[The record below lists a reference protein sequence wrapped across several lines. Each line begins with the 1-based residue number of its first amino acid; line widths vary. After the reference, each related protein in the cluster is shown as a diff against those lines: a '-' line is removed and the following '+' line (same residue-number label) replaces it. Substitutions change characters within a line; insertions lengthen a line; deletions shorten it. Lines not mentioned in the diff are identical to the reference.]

1 MDGPRSRSASPPP
14 PAAYLKKRDYIIG
27 ILLLLVVVFLWTSS
41 NFVTQ
46 GLFEDGFEK
55 PFMVTYLNTA
65 SFALYLLPS
74 LVRRVLAG
82 KPIHWRWKDV
92 IKEDLER
99 TRDADAYQPLAA
111 DDTRVLDDD
120 LAKPTQGRPHPH
132 FTHPEPHV
140 VLDED
145 ILPPLTTQETAKLAS
160 VFCFFW
166 FVANWAVNAS
176 LDYTSVASTT
186 ILSSMSGFFTL
197 GIGRIFQVEI
207 LTYAKLG
214 AVFTSFSGVVLV
226 SLSDQRSGAAEH
238 APRPMLGDT
247 LALLSAL
254 FYALYVTLLKVRIG
268 AESRIDMQLFFGF
281 VGLFNIVTLW
291 PVAVILHFTGAEP
304 FEFPHTGSAVG
315 AILANMA
322 ITLSSDY
329 IYVLAMLKTTPL
341 VVTVG
346 LSLTIPLAVVGDL
359 ILGRAVRIQVI
370 LGAVLVLASFVAMG
384 VDDARVQEKE
394 HTVWYVGE
402 EEGLIGAGGEGR
414 IDGSVSRRSV
424 GRRSVGGRSGSRAS
438 ANMTRARQ
446 SLTRGRESLTRGRES
461 LAGRESLTRTRESLT
476 RGSLA
481 RERRGEQVELGGT

>member
-1 MDGPRSRSASPPP
+1 MDGVRSRSASPAPAP
-14 PAAYLKKRDYIIG
+14 APAAYLKKRDYVLG
-27 ILLLLVVVFLWTSS
+27 ILLLLLVVFLWTSS

-46 GLFEDGFEK
+46 GLFEEGFEK
-55 PFMVTYLNTA
+55 PFLVTYLNTA

-74 LVRRVLAG
+74 LFRRIRTG
-82 KPIHWRWKDV
+82 KSIRWRWRDV
-92 IKEDLER
+92 IQDDLER
-99 TRDADAYQPLAA
+99 GADAYQPLASDNA
-111 DDTRVLDDD
+111 RPRDDSSHS
-120 LAKPTQGRPHPH
+120 HPH

-140 VLDED
+140 VLDEE

-166 FVANWAVNAS
+166 FVANWTVNAS

-238 APRPMLGDT
+238 APRPMLGDS

-291 PVAVILHFTGAEP
+291 PVAVVLHFTGAEP
-304 FEFPHTGSAVG
+304 FERPHTASAVG

-346 LSLTIPLAVVGDL
+346 LSLTIPLAVAGDL
-359 ILGRAVRIQVI
+359 VLGRAVRAQVV
-370 LGAVLVLASFVAMG
+370 LGALLVLASFVAMG
-384 VDDARVQEKE
+384 VDDARVQERE
-394 HTVWYVGE
+394 HAQWYVGE
-402 EEGLIGAGGEGR
+402 EEGLIAGREETGERVEG
-414 IDGSVSRRSV
+414 SV
-424 GRRSVGGRSGSRAS
+424 GRRSIGRRSLGGRSGSRAS
-438 ANMTRARQ
+438 ANLPRGRE
-446 SLTRGRESLTRGRES
+446 SLTRGRESLTRGR
-461 LAGRESLTRTRESLT
+461 
-476 RGSLA
+476 GSLA
-481 RERRGEQVELGGT
+481 RERRSEQVELGGT